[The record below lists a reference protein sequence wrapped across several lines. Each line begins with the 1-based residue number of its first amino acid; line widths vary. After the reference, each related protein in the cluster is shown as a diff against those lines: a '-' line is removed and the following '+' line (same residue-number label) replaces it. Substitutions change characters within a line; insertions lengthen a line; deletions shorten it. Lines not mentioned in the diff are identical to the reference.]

1 MFAPAQCGAAGGHTS
16 AQHRVYGNERHFR
29 TLFSVQNKLL
39 RMDTEYLK
47 RCLGKCLTEGL
58 ADVAEKRPADPIEH
72 LAQCIYK
79 YKDNLAYEEKRQ
91 IQQVQ
96 LEQELQRVQAEAALL
111 ERMRQEEEQI
121 RHAQLE
127 QEKKAAA
134 AQTPDKTLAELS
146 DKYGAPNLASV
157 EERDENSAGQ
167 GGVNHT
173 AVTDP
178 NRSAQSA
185 SVGGTESEPLQ
196 TEEPTPSGPQEQD
209 EDTQPVPDSSLD
221 APQPSETEPAV
232 GSESEAVSAGDSF
245 PTGQEG
251 SDPPE
256 DTAEAESPRDEGEEK
271 EEVEDDD

>member
-167 GGVNHT
+167 G
-173 AVTDP
+173 
-178 NRSAQSA
+178 
-185 SVGGTESEPLQ
+185 
-196 TEEPTPSGPQEQD
+196 
-209 EDTQPVPDSSLD
+209 VPDSSLD